1 MSREGRSEA
10 DPPRSTSAR
19 VVMIV
24 EDDDDI
30 RESLAELLKTW
41 RVATVAVNSA
51 EVALGMLR
59 RGFEPCL
66 ILLDLKM
73 LGLSGWDFRREQM
86 KDPRLNRIPVVI
98 STALG
103 SADEAASAG
112 LGDVTWLPKP
122 FSPDRLKEV
131 LFAAVEL
138 PGGAPGRTDGDRR
151 AKSG

>member
-1 MSREGRSEA
+1 MATESKPIEDETS
-10 DPPRSTSAR
+10 PTSPRI
-19 VVMIV
+19 VLIV

-30 RESLAELLKTW
+30 RESLAELLESW
-41 RVATVAVNSA
+41 QVATVAVNSG

-86 KDPRLNRIPVVI
+86 KDPRISKIPVVI

-103 SADEAASAG
+103 PADEVVRAE
-112 LGDVTWLPKP
+112 LGDVTWLAKP
-122 FSPDRLKEV
+122 FNPDRLKEV
-131 LFAAVEL
+131 LCTAVES
-138 PGGAPGRTDGDRR
+138 PGEVRGRTEGDCRTKR
-151 AKSG
+151 E